1 MGAAATGLSR
11 RYRGPG
17 IARAETA
24 RQDHEEDET
33 GFEKEDESEGE
44 TSEAQV
50 AVESEAQGEVEG
62 KGEAEGG
69 AFEEAV
75 VTRKSRAAPP
85 SLDLDHATMRQIG
98 RQVADLVADHLATL
112 RDQPAYR
119 TLDRV
124 GARALFELDPPEQPT
139 SFDAIMQSFQ
149 ERVVPHHAREPH
161 PRFLGYIPSCPTFPA
176 VAGDWLATGFN
187 FFAGVWP
194 VAAGPNEVELTVLEW
209 FRRWM
214 GMPDGSRGLLTSGGS
229 AATVTAVVAARHAA
243 LGDQSGDLPRL
254 TVYCSDQAHSSFAKA
269 AWIAGISRDHVRS
282 VPSDHTFRMR
292 VDALGELVRADR
304 RAGLKPFLLCA
315 TAGATNTG
323 AVDPLHALADFARDQ
338 KLWLHT
344 DSAYAGFSV
353 LTKRGRALLD
363 GLGRADSLTLDPHK
377 WLYVPF
383 ECGCLLARDPSTLE
397 AAFSVHPAYL
407 RAVRARDGR
416 IGAAGLGEASG
427 APDESGVNFADY
439 GEQLTRYSRALKVW
453 VSVRYFGTAAI
464 AAAQDQAMALAEL
477 AETIARESPDLEV
490 LSPAQFGIVCF
501 RVRPPG
507 APDDAALNALNERV
521 NDRVNKT
528 GFVLMSSTRLRGV
541 LSLRL
546 CIPGYRTRE
555 EDVRAVMDLVRRT
568 AHEVI
573 SEDS

>member
-1 MGAAATGLSR
+1 MTGKPL
-11 RYRGPG
+11 
-17 IARAETA
+17 T
-24 RQDHEEDET
+24 T
-33 GFEKEDESEGE
+33 
-44 TSEAQV
+44 
-50 AVESEAQGEVEG
+50 
-62 KGEAEGG
+62 
-69 AFEEAV
+69 
-75 VTRKSRAAPP
+75 PP

-98 RQVADLVADHLATL
+98 RQVADFVAEHLATL
-112 RDQPAYR
+112 RDQPAFR
-119 TLDRV
+119 TLDPAA
-124 GARALFELDPPEQPT
+124 ARALFEPDPPEQPA
-139 SFDAIMQSFQ
+139 SFDAILESFR

-214 GMPDGSRGLLTSGGS
+214 GMPSGSRGLLTSGGS
-229 AATVTAVVAARHAA
+229 AAAVTAVVAARHAA
-243 LGDQSGDLPRL
+243 IGDQTTDLPLL

-269 AWIAGISRDHVRS
+269 AWIAGIARSHVRA
-282 VPSDHTFRMR
+282 VPSDDAFRMR
-292 VDALGELVRADR
+292 VDQLGELVRADR
-304 RAGLKPFLLCA
+304 AAGLKPFLVCA

-323 AVDPLHALADFARDQ
+323 AVDPLHALADFARDE

-344 DSAYAGFSV
+344 DAAYAGFSV
-353 LTKRGRALLD
+353 LTSRGRLLLD

-383 ECGCLLARDPSTLE
+383 ECGCLLARDPSALE

-407 RAVRARDGR
+407 RDIRAG
-416 IGAAGLGEASG
+416 GGES
-427 APDESGVNFADY
+427 EVNFSDY
-439 GEQLTRYSRALKVW
+439 GEQLTRYARAMKVW

-464 AAAQDQAMALAEL
+464 AAAQDQAMALADL
-477 AETIARESPDLEV
+477 AETIVRESPELEV

-501 RVRPPG
+501 RVRPRG
-507 APDDAALNALNERV
+507 VNDAEALNAINERV
-521 NDRVNKT
+521 NDRINKT
-528 GFVLMSSTRLRGV
+528 GFVLMSSTRLRGA

-546 CIPGYRTRE
+546 CIPGYRTQE

-568 AHEVI
+568 ANEVMGAT
-573 SEDS
+573 S